1 MPDTSDNTERRP
13 LGLAGRVLR
22 GLVTVL
28 LFALMVGG
36 GVCGVCIGVWDIK
49 APRGNAAEGVALIF
63 FTVLGVIVIAF
74 LVRLMWRRKKPEQE
88 GDPAP

>member
-1 MPDTSDNTERRP
+1 MPDTSDSPERRP

-22 GLVTVL
+22 GLATVL

-49 APRGNAAEGVALIF
+49 APRGNPAEGVALIF
-63 FTVLGVIVIAF
+63 FTVLGVLAIAF
-74 LVRLMWRRKKPEQE
+74 LVRLMWRKKKPEQE

>member
-36 GVCGVCIGVWDIK
+36 GVCGVG
-49 APRGNAAEGVALIF
+49 
-63 FTVLGVIVIAF
+63 TVLT
-74 LVRLMWRRKKPEQE
+74 
-88 GDPAP
+88 